1 MQKKLENLRQNIK
14 KLKRILLAFS
24 GGVDSTFLAK
34 ICIDVL
40 GKDNVLAVTAKSGL
54 VSPSELKEAV
64 DIARNLKIPHKI
76 LDLDALDIPNF
87 SDNPPQRCYYCKQ
100 ELFSRFITLAKEEG
114 LDFVIEGTNA
124 DDTED
129 FRPGRKAIRELGIK
143 SPLRQS
149 KLTKAEIRILSK
161 ELSLST
167 WDKPSFACLASRF
180 PYGEKITREKLERVG
195 QAEDYLRKM
204 GFSQF
209 RVRNHKDLARIE
221 VLPSQIKKFMDKGL
235 REKIVKT
242 LKNLGFAYV
251 TLDLIGYRMGSMNE
265 VLHEEDMA
273 LWKE

>member
-161 ELSLST
+161 ELGLST

-180 PYGEKITREKLERVG
+180 PYGEKITREKLERVD